1 MEEKGLLAVKITC
14 QETEIQVMFFN
25 HVYELHVNCGSS
37 SSHRLL
43 KMRDED
49 KIGDILF
56 FFLSGAMQYSET
68 QCDMIQLYLHFYN
81 DDTKTLDPSP
91 IYRENVIRDASWNDN
106 YDAVKTMIAKAV
118 RKWIH
123 LLCFVF

>member
-14 QETEIQVMFFN
+14 QETEIQIMYFD
-25 HVYELHVNCGSS
+25 HIYELHVNC
-37 SSHRLL
+37 HRLL

-49 KIGDILF
+49 KIGDVLF
-56 FFLSGAMQYSET
+56 FFLSGAMQCSET

-81 DDTKTLDPSP
+81 DDTKSLDPLP

-106 YDAVKTMIAKAV
+106 YDAVKTMIAKVV

-123 LLCFVF
+123 LLSFVF